1 MSMEHVIDL
10 ESLLSPISESEPQGS
25 DLRADRSPNSLYY
38 AIKDARNNAR
48 AAERSAMFDDEVDL
62 LSPWK
67 QVADL
72 APKILRETSKDLEV
86 SCWYTE
92 ALIRLHGVS
101 GLRDGLQ
108 LIKKLIEDHWDGLY
122 PLPDEDGI
130 ETKVAPLTGLNGDGG
145 EGTLLAPL
153 RNMPITLEDAGGEFS
168 LWQYQQARDA
178 DRIVDEDEKAS
189 RFDAL
194 GYSLKSVEDTVM
206 ATTVADAVRIVES
219 LEECLDL
226 FKSSHALLRSHCDH
240 EAPPSSNISN
250 LLEEL
255 LRTARFIYKE
265 KIETAQAEQEAAQ
278 ISSSASEDVSAGAN
292 GSSPASTGINLATG
306 AIADREDALKRLEKV
321 AEYFRRYEPHSPIGP
336 GLERLATWGR
346 MTVAEL
352 MMELLPEDSA
362 KGIFSQLTGVKLDG
376 SDTAT
381 YVAPPKAVA
390 PQAANPSSPAAPAAE
405 AEKNEANMGW

>member
-10 ESLLSPISESEPQGS
+10 ESLLAPISDDEPQGS

-48 AAERSAMFDDEVDL
+48 AAERSAMFDEDVDL
-62 LSPWK
+62 IAPWR

-86 SCWYTE
+86 CCWYTE
-92 ALIRLHGVS
+92 ALIRLHGLS
-101 GLRDGLQ
+101 GLRDGLH
-108 LIKKLIEDHWDGLY
+108 LIKKLIEDYWDGLY
-122 PLPDEDGI
+122 PEPDEDGI

-153 RNMPITLEDAGGEFS
+153 RNMPITLEEAGGEFS

-178 DRIVDEDEKAS
+178 DRIVDEDEKAG
-189 RFDAL
+189 RFDSL
-194 GYSLKSVEDTVM
+194 GYSLKTIDE
-206 ATTVADAVRIVES
+206 TVAATSVAQAVSIVES
-219 LEECLDL
+219 LEEALDL
-226 FKSSHALLRSHCDH
+226 FKSAHALLRSHCDH

-265 KIETAQAEQEAAQ
+265 KIEAAQAQQEATQAGGTDGG
-278 ISSSASEDVSAGAN
+278 ASDPDFPTTGASGN
-292 GSSPASTGINLATG
+292 VNLATG
-306 AIADREDALKRLEKV
+306 PITDREDALKRLEKV

-336 GLERLATWGR
+336 GLERLAAWGR

-381 YVAPPKAVA
+381 YIAPPKAAA
-390 PQAANPSSPAAPAAE
+390 PQAANPPSQATPVAE
-405 AEKNEANMGW
+405 TEKNESSMGW

>member
-10 ESLLSPISESEPQGS
+10 DSLLTPISENEPQGS

-48 AAERSAMFDDEVDL
+48 AAERSAMFDEDVDL
-62 LSPWK
+62 MSPWK

-72 APKILRETSKDLEV
+72 APAILRETSKDLEV

-92 ALIRLHGVS
+92 ALIRLHGLS

-108 LIKKLIEDHWDGLY
+108 LIKKLIEDHWEGLY
-122 PLPDEDGI
+122 PQPDEDGI

-153 RNMPITLEDAGGEFS
+153 RNMPITLEEAGGAFS

-178 DRIVDEDEKAS
+178 DRIVDEDEKVS
-189 RFDAL
+189 RFDSL
-194 GYSLKSVEDTVM
+194 GYSLKSISDTIAATAVPQAVSVVET
-206 ATTVADAVRIVES
+206 

-226 FKSSHALLRSHCDH
+226 FKSSQALLRSHCDH

-265 KIETAQAEQEAAQ
+265 KLEAAQ
-278 ISSSASEDVSAGAN
+278 VAQEATQNAAAESESADAAGTS
-292 GSSPASTGINLATG
+292 GLPVTGISAPSG
-306 AIADREDALKRLEKV
+306 AISDREDALKRLETV

-381 YVAPPKAVA
+381 YIAPPKAAA
-390 PQAANPSSPAAPAAE
+390 PQAANPPSQAAPAAE
-405 AEKNEANMGW
+405 AEQNEASMGW